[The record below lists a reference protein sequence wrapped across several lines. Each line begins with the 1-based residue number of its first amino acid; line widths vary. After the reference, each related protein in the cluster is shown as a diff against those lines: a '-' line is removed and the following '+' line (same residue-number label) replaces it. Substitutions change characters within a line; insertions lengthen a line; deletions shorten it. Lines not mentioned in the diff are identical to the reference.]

1 MFDGIDFSKAIE
13 IEGRLRFDINL
24 LKIKYQDEWYNLPK
38 YGEYKGIPVELSDV
52 LFDTGNEAGYC
63 QIISAF
69 LDSFKKKFA
78 QIELIPKANNL
89 LITKEKV
96 EFKFNKI
103 IKFKTFIGFRSGNVP
118 SNWINTLNIGIDSI
132 IQFTSILYPSD
143 TSNLKNKYIC
153 FH

>member
-13 IEGRLRFDINL
+13 IEGQLRFDIDL

-38 YGEYKGIPVELSDV
+38 SGEYRGIPVGLSDI

-69 LDSFKKKFA
+69 LDGFKKKFT
-78 QIELIPKANNL
+78 QIELLPKTNNL

-96 EFKFNKI
+96 EFKFNET
-103 IKFKTFIGFRSGNVP
+103 IKFETFLGFKSGDIP
-118 SNWINTLNIGIDSI
+118 SNWINTINVGIDSI

-143 TSNLKNKYIC
+143 TSILKNKYIC